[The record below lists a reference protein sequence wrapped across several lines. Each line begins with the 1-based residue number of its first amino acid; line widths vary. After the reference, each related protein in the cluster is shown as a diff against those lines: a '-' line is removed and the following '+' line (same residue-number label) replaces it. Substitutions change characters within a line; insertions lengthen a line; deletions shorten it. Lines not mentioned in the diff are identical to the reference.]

1 LELAPVAAGFHQ
13 AGFGPKGDLWAVING
28 SRMLTS
34 LRAPGAV
41 NTRWV
46 TEDVPYGLVT
56 WSALGEVASVPTPMI
71 DATVTLASAVLATD
85 FRRSGRHLADLG
97 LDQESVAGIVAYVT
111 GA

>member
-1 LELAPVAAGFHQ
+1 
-13 AGFGPKGDLWAVING
+13 
-28 SRMLTS
+28 MLTS

-56 WSALGEVASVPTPMI
+56 WAALAAVAAVPTPML
-71 DATVTLASAVLATD
+71 DAIVTLSSAVLGTD
-85 FRRSGRHLADLG
+85 FRQSGRLLPDLG
-97 LDQESVAGIVAYVT
+97 LDHKSVVEIVAYVA